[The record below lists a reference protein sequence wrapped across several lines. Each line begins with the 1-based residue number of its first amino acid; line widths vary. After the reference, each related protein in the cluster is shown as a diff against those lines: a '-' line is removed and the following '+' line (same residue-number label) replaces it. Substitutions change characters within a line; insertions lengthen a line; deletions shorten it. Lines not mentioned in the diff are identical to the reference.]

1 MSRHMRKPPAGGD
14 PWLRAE
20 PLLDVLPWLAAA
32 LACVLL
38 VAYGFPMG
46 HDWSFELLR
55 VSEYRSALAAG
66 QWPPFWAGN
75 LYGGY
80 GSPVFLYYAPLF
92 SALAAS
98 LSWLTGSLA
107 RGSSWALIAITLASV
122 PIAHG
127 FLSGLLDTAGLR
139 DRAAARIGTAFFV
152 TQPYLLGDKWVR
164 NADAEFLGLCL
175 LPLAL
180 SGVASAARAPRRAFA
195 CVSAGLAAVVL
206 AHNLTALV
214 AAAFALGLAVLLHGR
229 GTRTSW
235 AVVLGGLAVGLL
247 LSLFFW
253 LPALALTGLVRP
265 EELLRGKFDFHRQ
278 FQGLEAVFGYG
289 RFFSGGL
296 VTPAVLGGALAAA
309 FAFPAQRRLLLGLAG
324 VGVVLVALTNA
335 LTQGIWELVPGLPL
349 FQFPWRMM
357 GPLALVASA
366 LAAVLAALGMRGRAP
381 RRRGLAELGVTALL
395 VANALPIALQYRA
408 LPSELA
414 PRLAALAD
422 PDAVR
427 QSFESVTVLD
437 EYLPRAGDPQIWRS
451 DRPFDGPVI
460 AAAGAVRWETALDT
474 GTRIELTTH
483 SPEPARLR
491 LARWYF
497 PGWRVEIDGA
507 RASAQATPSGT
518 LELDVPAGDAHL
530 RAWLEPPP
538 LRRACTL
545 VSAAALALWAT
556 GLGLASRRARSSIA
570 STP

>member
-1 MSRHMRKPPAGGD
+1 LTRRGAAEAD

-20 PLLDVLPWLAAA
+20 ALFDVLPWLAAA

-38 VAYGFPMG
+38 VAWGFPMG

-55 VSEYRSALAAG
+55 VSEYRSALLAG

-98 LSWLTGSLA
+98 LSWLAGALS
-107 RGSSWALIAITLASV
+107 RGSTWALIAITLASV

-127 FLSGLLDTAGLR
+127 FLAALLESAGLR
-139 DRAAARIGTAFFV
+139 DRAAARIGTVFFV

-180 SGVASAARAPRRAFA
+180 TGVALAARAPRRAFA
-195 CVSAGLAAVVL
+195 CVSAGIAAVVL

-214 AAAFALGLAVLLHGR
+214 AAAFALGLTVLLYGR
-229 GTRTSW
+229 GTRGTW
-235 AVVLGGLAVGLL
+235 GVVLGGLAAGLL

-289 RFFSGGL
+289 RFFSAGL
-296 VTPAVLGGALAAA
+296 FTPAVLAGALAAA

-324 VGVVLVALTNA
+324 LGTGLVALTNA
-335 LTQGIWELVPGLPL
+335 LTQAIWELVPGLPL
-349 FQFPWRMM
+349 FQFPWRML

-366 LAAVLAALGMRGRAP
+366 LAAVLTALGLRGRAP
-381 RRRGLAELGVTALL
+381 RLRGLAELLVTVLL

-408 LPSELA
+408 LPAELA

-422 PDAVR
+422 PGAVR

-437 EYLPRAGDPQIWRS
+437 EYLPRAADPQIWRS

-460 AAAGAVRWETALDT
+460 AAIGAVRWETALDT

-483 SPEPARLR
+483 SPEAARLR

-497 PGWRVEIDGA
+497 PGWQVDVDGVP
-507 RASAQATPSGT
+507 ASAQATPAGT
-518 LELDVPAGDAHL
+518 LELDVPAGDAHV

-538 LRRACTL
+538 LRRICTL
-545 VSAAALALWAT
+545 VSAAALAFWAAGLW
-556 GLGLASRRARSSIA
+556 LAGRRARSSIA
-570 STP
+570 SLP